1 MHPWRPG
8 EGYLYELDVEL
19 WGDALVDA
27 YTLAVGIRTV
37 EVDGTRFLIN
47 GEPFHFHGFGKHEDS
62 AVRGK
67 GHDDA
72 FMVHDFALMEWIG
85 ANSFRTSHY
94 PYAEEVLDYADRHGI
109 VVIDETA
116 AVGMNMGI
124 SIFGTPDAPT
134 YSADTVND
142 ATQAVHRQA
151 IRELVARDKNHP
163 CVVLWSIANE
173 PESNTPEARAYF
185 EPLAAETR
193 RLDPTRPVSFT
204 NMMLA
209 PPERDVV
216 ADLFDVV
223 MLNRYYGWYEHPGDL
238 AAAERGLEA
247 ELNAWAAKLG
257 KPIIITEYGADVVAG
272 HARPPLGAVD
282 GGVPVRAARDDPPR
296 LRPRRRRRRRARV
309 ELRRLRRRA
318 RRLPRRRQQ
327 EGRLHAR
334 PQAQERRPRP
344 AAALAGSDI
353 LTPMNLRT
361 LGKTGRDVSEIG
373 FGAWQIGADWGEVD
387 EDAAMATLHAAADA
401 GVTFFDTADVYGDGR
416 SERLVGRL
424 LREREGITVATKMG
438 RRMDQTVENYSP
450 EHFREWNDRSRENLG
465 VDTLD
470 LVQLHCPPTDLY
482 YHPEVFE
489 DLEAMV
495 GEGRIA
501 AYGVSVERVEEALK
515 AIEYPNVATVQIIF
529 NAFRQRPAGLFFAEA
544 ARRGVGDHRARAARV
559 RPAVGQVHPRHG
571 VRRGRPPQLQPPGRG
586 VRRRRDVRGRAVR
599 GRPRRGRGAA
609 PAGAG
614 GRDARPVRA
623 ALDPDARRRLD
634 GHPRRALARAGAGQR
649 RGGRAAGA
657 RRRRDGA
664 HRGGLR
670 RADRSARP
678 SALVGRL
685 RARRR
690 GAR

>member
-1 MHPWRPG
+1 MLRPQDTATRERKRLDGLWRFALDPGAAGRRERWWAGPLAGAREMPVPASYNDIYPDAALRDHVGDAWYQTLVRVPAGWAGQRVVLRFDAATHRAVVWLDDTQVAEHEGGYTPFEADVTNLVQPGAEHRITVVVNNVLSWQSIPPGVVEDTPDGPRQRYFHDFFNYAGLHRSVWLYATPRPHVRDVTVVTGLDGSTGTVAYEVEAEGDAEVRVALRDAGGAEVARATAAAGELTVADVHPWRPG

-37 EVDGTRFLIN
+37 EVDRTRFLIN

-134 YSADTVND
+134 YSAETVND

-185 EPLAAETR
+185 EPLAAEAR

-204 NMMLA
+204 NMMQA

-223 MLNRYYGWYEHPGDL
+223 MVNRYYGWYEHPGDL

-272 HARPPLGAVD
+272 MHGLPSAPWTEEYQSELLEMTHRVFD
-282 GGVPVRAARDDPPR
+282 
-296 LRPRRRRRRRARV
+296 RV
-309 ELRRLRRRA
+309 EAVVGEHVWNFADFAVAPGVFRADGNKKGVFTRDRRPKSAAHVLRRR
-318 RRLPRRRQQ
+318 
-327 EGRLHAR
+327 
-334 PQAQERRPRP
+334 
-344 AAALAGSDI
+344 
-353 LTPMNLRT
+353 
-361 LGKTGRDVSEIG
+361 
-373 FGAWQIGADWGEVD
+373 W
-387 EDAAMATLHAAADA
+387 
-401 GVTFFDTADVYGDGR
+401 
-416 SERLVGRL
+416 
-424 LREREGITVATKMG
+424 
-438 RRMDQTVENYSP
+438 
-450 EHFREWNDRSRENLG
+450 
-465 VDTLD
+465 
-470 LVQLHCPPTDLY
+470 
-482 YHPEVFE
+482 
-489 DLEAMV
+489 
-495 GEGRIA
+495 
-501 AYGVSVERVEEALK
+501 
-515 AIEYPNVATVQIIF
+515 
-529 NAFRQRPAGLFFAEA
+529 
-544 ARRGVGDHRARAARV
+544 
-559 RPAVGQVHPRHG
+559 
-571 VRRGRPPQLQPPGRG
+571 
-586 VRRRRDVRGRAVR
+586 
-599 GRPRRGRGAA
+599 
-609 PAGAG
+609 
-614 GRDARPVRA
+614 
-623 ALDPDARRRLD
+623 
-634 GHPRRALARAGAGQR
+634 RALA
-649 RGGRAAGA
+649 
-657 RRRRDGA
+657 
-664 HRGGLR
+664 
-670 RADRSARP
+670 S
-678 SALVGRL
+678 
-685 RARRR
+685 
-690 GAR
+690 